1 MIKRPTVLILGAG
14 ASAPFGFP
22 PGRKLLDDICRG
34 LSREAA
40 RFFRLLRECG
50 FDANTIATFRDALR
64 QSGQPSV
71 DVFLEYRPE
80 FLELGKTAIA
90 ASLIAYEIEGK
101 LLEVKGNW
109 YGYLFQRL
117 GPSLLRDVARSRLS
131 VITFNYDRSLDQFL
145 FLALQNAFNLKAH
158 EAVRFLKKIPIVHV
172 YGTLG
177 ELPHVGGGGTRP
189 YRRSDPARTV
199 TDALAAKDSIKIVPK
214 GAEGDVDFG
223 RSLQMLGEAEVV
235 CFLGFGY
242 LPDNVERLGLER
254 RTAGTRLWGSA
265 YAVGE
270 GAREPIMTLFS
281 GDPNKR
287 PIRLGAANQDALEF
301 LKRHPILVG
310 SSG

>member
-1 MIKRPTVLILGAG
+1 MITRPTVLILGAG

-22 PGRKLLDDICRG
+22 SGQKLLDDICRG
-34 LSREAA
+34 LSREPAG
-40 RFFRLLRECG
+40 FFTLLRECG
-50 FDANTIATFRDALR
+50 FDANTIAAFRDALKS
-64 QSGQPSV
+64 SGRPTV
-71 DVFLEYRPE
+71 DVFLECRPE

-90 ASLIAYEIEGK
+90 ASLIAYEIEDK

-117 GPSLLRDVARSRLS
+117 GPSLLGDVAQSRLS
-131 VITFNYDRSLDQFL
+131 VITFNYDRSLDHFL
-145 FLALQNAFNLKAH
+145 FLALQNAFNLKPH

-177 ELPHVGGGGTRP
+177 ELPHVGRGATRP

-214 GAEGDVDFG
+214 GVEGDVDFG
-223 RSLQMLGEAEVV
+223 RALQILGEAEVV

-242 LPDNVERLGLER
+242 LRDNVERLGLER

-270 GAREPIMTLFS
+270 GAREPIMTLFT
-281 GDPNKR
+281 GDSNKR

-310 SSG
+310 RSG

>member
-22 PGRKLLDDICRG
+22 PGRQLSQDICRG
-34 LSREAA
+34 LSREATH
-40 RFFRLLRECG
+40 FFVLLRECG
-50 FDANTIATFRDALR
+50 FDANLIAAFRDALEL
-64 QSGQPSV
+64 SGRPSV
-71 DVFLEYRPE
+71 DVFLEHRPE

-90 ASLIAYEIEGK
+90 ASLIAYEIEDK
-101 LLEVKGNW
+101 LLEMKGNW
-109 YGYLFQRL
+109 YGYLFRRL
-117 GPSLLRDVARSRLS
+117 GPSLLGDVAQSRLS
-131 VITFNYDRSLDQFL
+131 VITFNYDRSLDHFL
-145 FLALQNAFNLKAH
+145 FLALQNAFNLKPH

-177 ELPHVGGGGTRP
+177 ELPHVGRGGTRP

-199 TDALAAKDSIKIVPK
+199 TDALAAKDSIKIVPE
-214 GAEGDVDFG
+214 GVEGDVDFG
-223 RSLQMLGEAEVV
+223 RALQILGEAEVV

-242 LPDNVERLGLER
+242 LRDNVERLGLER
-254 RTAGTRLWGSA
+254 RRAGARLWGSA
-265 YAVGE
+265 YGVGE

-301 LKRHPILVG
+301 LTRHPILV
-310 SSG
+310 SRSG